1 MGINPIQNVIPT
13 QNTQNFMQDYLQGLK
28 YGQEIQAMQK
38 QDELLKKQEL
48 FKQDYATLSQN
59 PSGQGMLNLMVKYP
73 EFAAQLKPVQEAYG
87 TAEKQ
92 GELSQLMQLDNALYN
107 NNIDLANSIVNN
119 TIKAFENSGRPT
131 AQLETI
137 KQLIAQNPTQAAGA
151 TSQALAML
159 LGDKYKTYEEGRT
172 TFLQRGSDVKKAEGQ
187 ATKAVAEGKTAQVEM
202 EVKIATKQSEID
214 RLRALSEKAT
224 SDADKADIEAQ
235 IAVAT
240 KDMKILEQ
248 QNKTE
253 TSGKE
258 LIIKTTEANYIE
270 PLKKLEITKKQLEN
284 QSEEL
289 DQKLTKAKTQ
299 NEYKELE
306 IKKQELKNKIADYN
320 GKITEQ
326 TEKVNT
332 VAATASENYR
342 LLDDLM
348 ADGKNLYGNLKGE
361 KGKTIPATGVI
372 SSMLPTFSQ
381 KTKEIENQ
389 IETFKNKA
397 TLIFAP
403 QYAPMF
409 KPMSVDEVNIIK
421 NAASE
426 LNPSNSI
433 ETNMRILEKAQITL
447 KKAYKNVQ
455 KSTGFDKETANKYQS
470 PSKGKKGAPE
480 SDPLGLFK

>member
-28 YGQEIQAMQK
+28 YGQELQAMQK
-38 QDELLKKQEL
+38 QNELLKKQEL

-73 EFAAQLKPVQEAYG
+73 EFAAQLKPVQEAFG

-107 NNIDLANSIVNN
+107 NNVDLANTIVDN

-131 AQLETI
+131 AQLQTI
-137 KQLIAQNPTQAAGA
+137 KQLIEKDPTQAAGA

-172 TFLQRGSDVKKAEGQ
+172 IFLQRGSDVKKAEGQ
-187 ATKAVAEGKTAQVEM
+187 ATKAVAEGKTAQVDM
-202 EVKIATKQSEID
+202 EVKIATKAAEIE
-214 RLRALSEKAT
+214 RLRALSEKAK
-224 SDADKADIEAQ
+224 SDADKASIEAK
-235 IAVAT
+235 IAEAT
-240 KDMKILEQ
+240 KDLKILEQ
-248 QNKTE
+248 ENKTK
-253 TSGKE
+253 TSGQE

-270 PLKKLEITKKQLEN
+270 PLKKLEVTKKQLEN
-284 QSEEL
+284 ESEKL

-299 NEYKELE
+299 NEY
-306 IKKQELKNKIADYN
+306 QELKNKKQDFENKIADYN
-320 GKITEQ
+320 VKINEQ
-326 TEKVNT
+326 TEKVG
-332 VAATASENYR
+332 VAASTASENYR
-342 LLDDLM
+342 LIDDLM
-348 ADGKNLYGNLKGE
+348 AGGKKLYGDLKGE
-361 KGKTIPATGVI
+361 KGKIIPATGVT
-372 SSMLPTFSQ
+372 SNMLPTLTQ

-389 IETFKNKA
+389 INTFKDKA

-426 LNPSNSI
+426 LDPSNSI
-433 ETNMRILEKAQITL
+433 ETNMKILEKAHITL
-447 KKAYKNVQ
+447 KKAYKNVE
-455 KSTGFDKETANKYQS
+455 KSTGFTKEDANKYS
-470 PSKGKKGAPE
+470 PPSKVKTEKPKN
-480 SDPLGLFK
+480 DPFKVF